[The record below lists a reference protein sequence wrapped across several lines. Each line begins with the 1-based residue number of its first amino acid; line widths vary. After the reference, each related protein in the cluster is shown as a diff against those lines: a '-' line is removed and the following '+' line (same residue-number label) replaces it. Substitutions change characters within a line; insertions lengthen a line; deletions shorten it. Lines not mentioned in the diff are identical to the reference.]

1 LLCGRWQ
8 ETVSR
13 VSGARLKSH
22 RADQVTPLRAMGPD
36 PATILQA
43 HSCVCQ
49 LVTQYL
55 SMIDGR
61 REEQRTQLNASIGDY
76 KASD

>member
-1 LLCGRWQ
+1 
-8 ETVSR
+8 
-13 VSGARLKSH
+13 
-22 RADQVTPLRAMGPD
+22 MGPD
-36 PATILQA
+36 PATIFQA
-43 HSCVCQ
+43 RGCVRQ

-61 REEQRTQLNASIGDY
+61 REEQRTKLNASIGDY

>member
-8 ETVSR
+8 KTDSSL
-13 VSGARLKSH
+13 SGTRLKSH
-22 RADQVTPLRAMGPD
+22 RADQVTPLPAVGPD
-36 PATILQA
+36 PATVFQA
-43 HSCVCQ
+43 RSCVRQ
-49 LVTQYL
+49 LVTQNL
-55 SMIDGR
+55 SMIHRR

>member
-1 LLCGRWQ
+1 
-8 ETVSR
+8 
-13 VSGARLKSH
+13 
-22 RADQVTPLRAMGPD
+22 MGPD
-36 PATILQA
+36 PATVFQA
-43 HSCVCQ
+43 RSGVRE